1 MIKSKNTYGQLLH
14 KVFNQ
19 EMKHGCEL
27 VITGLAAMQGCSY
40 LHRQSSRKTK
50 LSISLYR
57 IFKCY
62 EKYPA
67 FIEFLFSKSPQI

>member
-27 VITGLAAMQGCSY
+27 VITGLAAMPSY
-40 LHRQSSRKTK
+40 GKIMEGSTIMVAIQLSKIINAYKINKTSTK
-50 LSISLYR
+50 
-57 IFKCY
+57 
-62 EKYPA
+62 
-67 FIEFLFSKSPQI
+67 

>member
-40 LHRQSSRKTK
+40 LKSQASGKSWRVPQYYYGNHPTQQNN
-50 LSISLYR
+50 
-57 IFKCY
+57 KC
-62 EKYPA
+62 
-67 FIEFLFSKSPQI
+67 I

>member
-27 VITGLAAMQGCSY
+27 VITGLAAMPSCGKIMEGSTIMVAIQLSKIINAY
-40 LHRQSSRKTK
+40 KINKTSTK
-50 LSISLYR
+50 
-57 IFKCY
+57 
-62 EKYPA
+62 
-67 FIEFLFSKSPQI
+67 